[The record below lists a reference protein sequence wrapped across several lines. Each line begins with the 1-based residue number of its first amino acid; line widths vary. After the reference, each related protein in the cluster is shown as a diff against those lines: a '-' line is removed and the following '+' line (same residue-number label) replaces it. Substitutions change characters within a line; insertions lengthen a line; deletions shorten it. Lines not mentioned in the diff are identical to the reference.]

1 VQTAVGCFDKQDTI
15 FSKKKPLPTKI
26 FLKGCFGARNFF
38 SLFYKFKPTACK
50 AIRVMHI
57 VLKSDENF
65 VAWALRRIKI
75 QTRFA
80 MPIFTLSS
88 PFSKIPKIFLFL
100 IVLGIASVLP
110 LKAQEQ
116 QGSSLYQFSLED
128 FANPIQTQNSV
139 TVASNLLQS
148 SEKQPASV
156 TTISRQWLQTSG
168 ARTLAEALML
178 FVPGFFLVEDQD
190 DVIAGFRGLAPDNNA
205 KVLLLF
211 NGQSL
216 NTEFFWGPSDA
227 ILNSANFDYI
237 ERIEVIRGAGSVT
250 LGQGALLGVINIIT
264 RQGDDLNHQ
273 QSLVQ
278 GNMNIGVG
286 KNTLLHG
293 SADVQVNTYELKS
306 YFHLSTNRYE
316 GQALRREGW
325 AEAQNN
331 QGYAGGQV
339 ADIGLRLKR
348 AENVTMVGVLSYKD
362 FTLNA
367 LYSNQTRD
375 LYNFFRDRNV
385 FNQTLTAITGS
396 YRKNLTA
403 RLLFRAD
410 LSYQK
415 DLFALYS
422 VIGTAMGGTRED
434 RFGGKILLTADE
446 WIAKNKIAVGAEMR
460 RFEMGKPNAQNNNF
474 IANVVGTFDPIT
486 ANDSLTMGFR
496 KDIHLLSIFAE
507 NLYSPSEKLD
517 FFAALRYDNHPFWGS
532 NLSPRIGAIYSPKE
546 KWQWRLSYQAGF
558 RGAVGLHYTG
568 GYRLDGFL
576 RAENYNRIEEA
587 AIGGAG
593 QDGLQIERNLPTTL
607 PERIHNIE
615 AALSYRFSEKLHLN
629 SVLFFNRVVN
639 VIDVGV
645 IYRDP
650 AQMPLTAIGTDV
662 AGDWNG
668 FWFFK
673 NTPGA
678 FNQIGTETTLS
689 YQNEVQNLGFR
700 LSHALVRVLSATQAQ
715 RELAQ
720 NQNSMY
726 LATKD
731 DGDLHFKAYPENII
745 RAHLHYKPLK
755 KLALALHGLWYGR
768 WYAPLGSV
776 SEGGF
781 LLNAGLSWDIS
792 PRLVGT
798 LNVKNL
804 LNLRSLYPMNSNA
817 GGPDVSQGTPAW
829 ESRTFWANIRLL
841 F

>member
-1 VQTAVGCFDKQDTI
+1 MFLLWGLSAIAVLSAQD
-15 FSKKKPLPTKI
+15 
-26 FLKGCFGARNFF
+26 
-38 SLFYKFKPTACK
+38 
-50 AIRVMHI
+50 
-57 VLKSDENF
+57 
-65 VAWALRRIKI
+65 
-75 QTRFA
+75 
-80 MPIFTLSS
+80 
-88 PFSKIPKIFLFL
+88 
-100 IVLGIASVLP
+100 
-110 LKAQEQ
+110 Q
-116 QGSSLYQFSLED
+116 QNSNLYQFSLED
-128 FANPIQTQNSV
+128 FSNPTQSQKSV

-156 TTISRQWLQTSG
+156 TTISRQWLHTSG
-168 ARTLAEALML
+168 ARTLSEALML

-190 DVIAGFRGLAPDNNA
+190 DVIAGFRGLAPDNNS
-205 KVLLLF
+205 KVLLLI

-216 NTEFFWGPSDA
+216 NTEFFWGPADA

-264 RQGDDLNHQ
+264 RQGNDLNNQ
-273 QSLVQ
+273 QSLAQ
-278 GNMNIGVG
+278 GSMNIGVG
-286 KNTLLHG
+286 QNTFLHG
-293 SADVQVNTYELKS
+293 SADVQVNTHELKS
-306 YFHLSTNRYE
+306 YFYLSTNRYE
-316 GQALRREGW
+316 GQTLRREGW
-325 AEAQNN
+325 TVAQNN

-367 LYSNQTRD
+367 LHTNQTRD

-385 FNQTLTAITGS
+385 FNQSLTAITGS

-403 RLLFRAD
+403 RLLLQAD

-422 VIGTAMGGTRED
+422 VVGTAMGGTRED
-434 RFGGKILLTADE
+434 RFGGKILLTANE
-446 WIAKNKIAVGAEMR
+446 WIAKNKIAIGAEVK
-460 RFEMGKPNAQNNNF
+460 RFEMGKANAQNNNF
-474 IANVVGTFDPIT
+474 IANVIGTFDPIT

-496 KDIHLLSIFAE
+496 KDIHLISLFAE
-507 NLYSPSEKLD
+507 NLYSPNDKLD
-517 FFAALRYDNHPFWGS
+517 LFAALRYDNHPFWGN
-532 NLSPRIGAIYSPKE
+532 NLSPRVGAIYSPKE
-546 KWQWRLSYQAGF
+546 KWQLRLSYQAGF

-576 RAENYNRIEEA
+576 RAENYNRVETA

-593 QDGLQIERNLPTTL
+593 QDGLQMERNIPTTL
-607 PERIHNIE
+607 PERMHNIE
-615 AALSYRFSEKLHLN
+615 AALSYQISSSFQFN
-629 SVLFFNRVVN
+629 TVLFFNRISN

-650 AQMPLTAIGTDV
+650 NQMPLTAIGTDV

-678 FNQIGTETTLS
+678 FNQIGAESTLS
-689 YQNEVQNLGFR
+689 YQNKAQNLSLR
-700 LSHALVRVLSATQAQ
+700 LSQAWVRVLGATQAQ

-726 LATKD
+726 LAANES
-731 DGDLHFKAYPENII
+731 GELHFKAYPENII
-745 RAHLHYKPLK
+745 RAHLHYKPMK
-755 KLALALHGLWYGR
+755 KLGFALHALWYSR
-768 WYAPLGSV
+768 WYSPIGSV
-776 SEGGF
+776 SEGG
-781 LLNAGLSWDIS
+781 LLFNAGLNWEIS
-792 PRLVGT
+792 TRLTWT

-804 LNLRSLYPMNSNA
+804 LNMQSLYPMNSNA
-817 GGPDVSQGTPAW
+817 GGPDVSPGTPAW
-829 ESRTFWANIRLL
+829 EGRTLWANLRLL